1 MRDALLDRLYQLK
14 VQPTGISEWSV
25 TTLWRQGYSTAE
37 IAQQL
42 GAAEPDVYNKLAAI
56 RERSRHGS

>member
-14 VQPTGISEWSV
+14 VKPTGISEWSV
-25 TTLWRQGYSTAE
+25 VTLWREGYSTAE

-42 GAAEPDVYNKLAAI
+42 GSSEPEVYNKLAAI
-56 RERSRHGS
+56 RERSRHGA